1 MRILDLVEDTDIEEA
16 RRNNYGREVS
26 NAQGQALGKQLGAG
40 NPNAQQ
46 GLAQAKAAQANNQ
59 TDAGGDA
66 LGQTTPQQRLAA
78 KKANSAPVNLP
89 GIGRAQNSNNAANT
103 NVPAPETPTKASA
116 PVNSNPQA
124 NSNPPAQQ
132 QPNAP
137 QGQDKGPGIMSTLG
151 KGAKALGGVLSK
163 AADAAPGVINKV
175 GNIGSAATDAA
186 GRTLGGFGAGYN
198 YARHGQGQVHQP
210 GQRTDAPHMQQQ
222 APAQQ
227 GQQAPAQQGGGIGGA
242 IAGAARNFAQNATGG
257 GGADFNTV
265 MKAIPKL
272 TPKQKAAVAK
282 AVGAPAA
289 KPAGAPPAPKVV
301 QGGKP
306 PAPQQAVAEGFHSK
320 FLGMII

>member
-1 MRILDLVEDTDIEEA
+1 LSFSSILINNFNIVKDKNMKIFDLVEAYDDVDFDESFNDMAAKAKDIQQGVA
-16 RRNNYGREVS
+16 NRQKQQDWSAKS
-26 NAQGQALGKQLGAG
+26 NARIASGGAKQA
-40 NPNAQQ
+40 PDWS
-46 GLAQAKAAQANNQ
+46 KANQ
-59 TDAGGDA
+59 NLT
-66 LGQTTPQQRLAA
+66 A
-78 KKANSAPVNLP
+78 KKTTP
-89 GIGRAQNSNNAANT
+89 GIGNNQNSNNAANT
-103 NVPAPETPTKASA
+103 NVPAPQTKIDPANNADPTA
-116 PVNSNPQA
+116 PQGQNPT
-124 NSNPPAQQ
+124 
-132 QPNAP
+132 AP
-137 QGQDKGPGIMSTLG
+137 QGQDKGPGIMSKIG
-151 KGAKALGGVLSK
+151 QGAKALGGVLSK

-222 APAQQ
+222 AQQ
-227 GQQAPAQQGGGIGGA
+227 SQQAPAQQGGGVGGA

-257 GGADFNTV
+257 SGADFNAV

-306 PAPQQAVAEGFHSK
+306 QAPQQAVPEGFHSK

>member
-1 MRILDLVEDTDIEEA
+1 MKIFDLVEAYDDVDFDESFNDMAAKAKDIQQGVA
-16 RRNNYGREVS
+16 NRQKQQDFTAKS
-26 NAQGQALGKQLGAG
+26 NARIASGGAKQA
-40 NPNAQQ
+40 PDWS
-46 GLAQAKAAQANNQ
+46 KANQ
-59 TDAGGDA
+59 NLT
-66 LGQTTPQQRLAA
+66 A
-78 KKANSAPVNLP
+78 KKTTP
-89 GIGRAQNSNNAANT
+89 GIGNNQNSNNAANT
-103 NVPAPETPTKASA
+103 NVPAPQTKIDPENNANPT
-116 PVNSNPQA
+116 
-124 NSNPPAQQ
+124 
-132 QPNAP
+132 AP

-175 GNIGSAATDAA
+175 GNIGSAATDAI
-186 GRTLGGFGAGYN
+186 GRTAGGFGAGYN

-222 APAQQ
+222 AQQ
-227 GQQAPAQQGGGIGGA
+227 SQQAPAQQGGGVGGA

-257 GGADFNTV
+257 GADFNAV

-301 QGGKP
+301 QGGKL
-306 PAPQQAVAEGFHSK
+306 PAQQQAATEGFHSK